1 MRVPVSKKM
10 DSKRRVV
17 LPKDAVEALGLNTGD
32 EVIFSVYRKKII
44 VEKKERIH

>member
-17 LPKDAVEALGLNTGD
+17 LPKDAVEALGLNKGD
-32 EVIFSVYRKKII
+32 EVIFSVSNGKIVISKK
-44 VEKKERIH
+44 KRIY